1 MLNQKYNIK
10 DFYFWRIVLALF
22 LASFFIFASLY
33 VVHPLMPVFIDEF
46 NISTSVSGLSLS
58 LTVVGLIIGL
68 LVNGFLSDRKGR
80 TKFIILSLIGTV
92 ILFLI
97 IPLFQSFTSLLIL
110 RLIQGFALSGLLV
123 AALAYIGEEI
133 SPKSQGLVTA
143 LYIASNAVGGMFGRF
158 LTAYFVESYS
168 WEVIFYLWAI
178 IGFFIFLLTIL
189 ALPKSRF
196 FQPIYT
202 PVKEDLKG
210 YMQHLKNPALLLLFG
225 LGIVLQLSFTG
236 IWTYLPF
243 HLQSEPYSYSLN
255 TISYFYITYGLGIIG
270 SSLAGILINTYSLN
284 KIRLLA
290 IFIMSAGVFI
300 TIGSSVLLIV
310 IGLGLMCLGFF
321 IAHSLTAISV
331 NTMANHHKG
340 SASSLYLAA
349 YYVGVSMGSVV
360 LAPIWDYAGW
370 LGLICIAGTLPTIYI
385 LLHKRFMK
393 KNVPSRAT

>member
-22 LASFFIFASLY
+22 LASFFILASLY
-33 VVHPLMPVFIDEF
+33 VVHPLMPVFIEEF

-68 LVNGFLSDRKGR
+68 LVNGFFSDRKGR
-80 TKFIILSLIGTV
+80 TQFIILSLIGTV

-97 IPLFQSFTSLLIL
+97 IPLFHSFLSLLIL
-110 RLIQGFALSGLLV
+110 RFIQGFVLSGLLV

-133 SPKSQGLVTA
+133 SPEARGLATA

-158 LTAYFVESYS
+158 LTAYLVESYS
-168 WEVIFYLWAI
+168 WEKIFYLWAV
-178 IGFFIFLLTIL
+178 IGFFVFLLTIF

-196 FQPIYT
+196 FQPIHT
-202 PVKEDLKG
+202 PAKEDLKG

-225 LGIVLQLSFTG
+225 LGVALQLSFTG

-243 HLQSEPYSYSLN
+243 HLQSEPFSYSLN
-255 TISYFYITYGLGIIG
+255 TISYFYITYGFGIIG
-270 SSLAGILINTYSLN
+270 SSVAGILINKFSLN
-284 KIRLLA
+284 KIRMIA

-300 TIGSSVLLIV
+300 TIGPSVVLIAF
-310 IGLGLMCLGFF
+310 GLGLMCLGFF

-331 NTMANHHKG
+331 NTMATHHKG

-349 YYVGVSMGSVV
+349 YYVGVSLGSIV
-360 LAPIWDYAGW
+360 LAPVWEYAGW
-370 LGLICIAGTLPTIYI
+370 LGLICIAGTLPTLYI
-385 LLHKRFMK
+385 LLHKGWTKKMK
-393 KNVPSRAT
+393 ESV